1 MPLYE
6 YSCDACGGR
15 FEIIQ
20 KFSEV
25 SEQCRTCGKGPVHRL
40 QSAPGIQFK
49 GTGWYVTDYAQKGR
63 SGDESSSGK
72 SGGGD
77 KGDTTKSD
85 GGSSS
90 DASTRSDTTK
100 SESTKSESG
109 KSETT
114 TSTAPTTGK
123 DSKA

>member
-25 SEQCRTCGKGPVHRL
+25 SEQCRTCGQGPVHRL

-63 SGDESSSGK
+63 SGDESSSGT

-77 KGDTTKSD
+77 KGDTAKSD
-85 GGSSS
+85 GGSS
-90 DASTRSDTTK
+90 DTSTRSDTTK
-100 SESTKSESG
+100 SESTTSESG
-109 KSETT
+109 KSEST

-123 DSKA
+123 DSKT